1 MFWVRK
7 RNVPKRMF
15 DRRNT
20 EYYPVFGRGCGGVYI
35 FLVYLSTVCK
45 NIMLGSLDIVGL
57 LQSHYRLFNYNV
69 DIL

>member
-7 RNVPKRMF
+7 SNFPKRMF
-15 DRRNT
+15 DRRISDNNIC
-20 EYYPVFGRGCGGVYI
+20 FLRGGGVYI
-35 FLVYLSTVCK
+35 FVYLSTVCK
-45 NIMLGSLDIVGL
+45 NKMLVDWNMVYL